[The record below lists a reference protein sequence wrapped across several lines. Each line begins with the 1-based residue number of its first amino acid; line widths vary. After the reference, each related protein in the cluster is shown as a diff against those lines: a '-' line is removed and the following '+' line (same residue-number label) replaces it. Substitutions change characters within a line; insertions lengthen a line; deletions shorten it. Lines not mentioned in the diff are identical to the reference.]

1 MWFSKARLLRRRE
14 ERNIPAK
21 VRKGFSD
28 ELRRSLACEHDGF
41 HDREPG
47 DRGRVR
53 DRVRRQPEVIV
64 NWFAELATSM
74 S

>member
-1 MWFSKARLLRRRE
+1 MAILRQ
-14 ERNIPAK
+14 A
-21 VRKGFSD
+21 FSD
-28 ELRRSLACEHDGF
+28 ELRGSLASEHDGF
-41 HDREPG
+41 HDPEPG

-64 NWFAELATSM
+64 NWLAELATSM

>member
-1 MWFSKARLLRRRE
+1 MTILRQ
-14 ERNIPAK
+14 A
-21 VRKGFSD
+21 FSD
-28 ELRRSLACEHDGF
+28 ELRRSLASEHDGF
-41 HDREPG
+41 HDPEPG
-47 DRGRVR
+47 DRRRVR

>member
-1 MWFSKARLLRRRE
+1 MTILRH
-14 ERNIPAK
+14 
-21 VRKGFSD
+21 VFSD
-28 ELRRSLACEHDGF
+28 ELRRSLASEHDGF
-41 HDREPG
+41 HDPEPG
-47 DRGRVR
+47 VRGRVR